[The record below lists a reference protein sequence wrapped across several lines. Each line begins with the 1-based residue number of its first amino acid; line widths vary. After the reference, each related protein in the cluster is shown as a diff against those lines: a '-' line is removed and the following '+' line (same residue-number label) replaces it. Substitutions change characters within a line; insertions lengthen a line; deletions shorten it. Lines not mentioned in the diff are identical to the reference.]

1 MESIINIGGIYIV
14 VALALLVIAVA
25 VFLVKKAIKV
35 GLVIIVIALLLGVN
49 GIDIINSINETA
61 GRIYK
66 EGNAIVVKALD
77 NKEFRI
83 DKEMIS
89 DITAKEKNEQGEE
102 IVELEVT
109 SKTGE
114 KETIELDKAL
124 WKVLEKQIGK

>member
-77 NKEFRI
+77 NKEFKL